1 MLSPMQE
8 HMARVKKAQ
17 AVKEIKE
24 NKAAATAPAKN
35 TDTNY
40 SEFEVLTAAVESDV
54 TALNAKP
61 KQERNAVRKT
71 LVDRYMGHIE
81 AYLQAGIEYANPVL
95 VYMVMWL
102 FDLGRIA
109 DATRLGLIALQQN
122 QKMIKT
128 FKRPLATFIFD
139 EVLAWA
145 EAENKNGKSNSP
157 YFSQFLDLLDEHE
170 LPDIVKMKY
179 YKLAGNMAFDEKD
192 MATAEKYYVLAIEA
206 EPAKA
211 KVDIKLKTARKALE
225 KLTAKSVE

>member
-1 MLSPMQE
+1 MQE

-71 LVDRYMGHIE
+71 LVDRYTGHIE

-95 VYMVMWL
+95 VYMIMWL

-157 YFSQFLDLLDEHE
+157 YFSQFLDLLDEYE

-192 MATAEKYYVLAIEA
+192 MATAEKYYLLAIEA

-211 KVDIKLKTARKALE
+211 KVDSKLKTARKALE
-225 KLTAKSVE
+225 KLTAESGE

>member
-24 NKAAATAPAKN
+24 NKAVATAPAKN

-61 KQERNAVRKT
+61 KQERNAVRKM

-109 DATRLGLIALQQN
+109 DATRLGLFALQQN

-157 YFSQFLDLLDEHE
+157 YFSQFLGLLDEHE

-192 MATAEKYYVLAIEA
+192 MATAEKYYMLAIEA

-211 KVDIKLKTARKALE
+211 KVDSKLKTARKALE
-225 KLTAKSVE
+225 KLTAEIGE

>member
-1 MLSPMQE
+1 MQE